1 MSTSYCYSACRTVIS
16 VLSRTSRQT
25 KDISHIFRGPAA
37 PLTSLALS
45 TSSRTLLAGCWDK
58 AIWSWD
64 VTSRAP
70 RRKYLGHSDFV
81 KAVVCVRAP
90 WASATDVDSDVD
102 DLLITGGADASIIVW
117 RAATAEKL
125 HVLKGHARGILSL
138 QLSPEPMLSGVTG
151 EVRAGI
157 ELYSAG
163 SDPEMRRWS
172 ITSTG
177 AHELVEG
184 AIHIHETSI
193 NAIRFHVP
201 ADAVELQDVELWTAS
216 ADKTAQCL
224 TPSSSGRW
232 ESQTTLPHP
241 DFVRDLVV
249 VPNEGLVVTACRDEN
264 VRVWDAATGRC
275 LHTFEGHYE
284 EVTGLA
290 AIGATGVVSVGI
302 DGTIRRW
309 SVTRADVLR
318 AAEEA
323 KKTEKQKR
331 EEEERSRQGG
341 VQSLLTAEEEA
352 ELAALMEDDS
362 D

>member
-1 MSTSYCYSACRTVIS
+1 MSRLFCNSACRTLVF
-16 VLSRTSRQT
+16 VLNRTLRQT
-25 KDISHIFRGPAA
+25 SDISHIFRGPAA

-45 TSSRTLLAGCWDK
+45 SSSRTLLAGCWDK
-58 AIWSWD
+58 AVWSWD
-64 VTSRAP
+64 VTSRVP

-90 WASATDVDSDVD
+90 WASATVVDSDAD

-125 HVLKGHARGILSL
+125 HILKGHARGILSL
-138 QLSPEPMLSGVTG
+138 QLSPDPMLSAVIG
-151 EVRAGI
+151 EVRSGI

-163 SDPEMRRWS
+163 SDPEIRRWS
-172 ITSTG
+172 ITSTS
-177 AHELVEG
+177 AQEQVEG

-193 NAIRFHVP
+193 DAIRFHVP
-201 ADAVELQDVELWTAS
+201 MDAAELQDVELWTAS

-224 TPSSSGRW
+224 TPSSSGLW
-232 ESQTTLPHP
+232 ESQTTLLHP
-241 DFVRDLVV
+241 DFVRDVV
-249 VPNEGLVVTACRDEN
+249 IVPSEGLVVTACRDEN
-264 VRVWDAATGRC
+264 VRVWDAGTGRC

-290 AIGATGVVSVGI
+290 VLGATRVVSVSI

-309 SVTRADVLR
+309 RVTRADVLS

-323 KKTEKQKR
+323 KKTEEQRR
-331 EEEERSRQGG
+331 EDEERTRQGG
-341 VQSLLTAEEEA
+341 VESLLTAEEEA